1 MNRASP
7 FRERD
12 STRKQSLAERVYA
25 ALKQMIFDFELLPGD
40 YFSEAEVAERTGASR
55 TPVREA
61 LHRLRREGYVEVHFR
76 SGWQVVP
83 FDFEVFEQLY
93 DVRIVLEC
101 AAIGRLCAMSEQ
113 PATLQALRD
122 IWCVPIGERSFAA
135 AMAEQDKAFHT
146 ALVTASGNQEMA
158 RIHRDVSERIHIIR
172 RLDFT
177 QASRIEA
184 TYDEHAA
191 ILEALARRREAH
203 ACQLLSAHIALSRN
217 EVRKITL
224 HMLHEARS
232 RHAQGPPET

>member
-1 MNRASP
+1 MTRASP
-7 FRERD
+7 FRQRG
-12 STRKQSLAERVYA
+12 STRKQSLAEGVYA

-40 YFSEAEVAERTGASR
+40 YFSEAEVAGRTGASR

-76 SGWQVVP
+76 SGWQVMP

-101 AAIGRLCAMSEQ
+101 AAVERLCAMSEQ
-113 PATLQALRD
+113 PALLQGLRD
-122 IWCVPIGERSFAA
+122 IWCVPVRERSFAA
-135 AMAEQDKAFHT
+135 TMAEQDKAFHT

-177 QASRIEA
+177 QMARIEA

-191 ILEALARRREAH
+191 ILEALARRRTAH
-203 ACQLLSAHIALSRN
+203 AQQLLSAHIALSRN

-232 RHAQGPPET
+232 RHAQDPPEA